1 MLRRRMHR
9 LTTALVVAWSLLCAQ
24 FALAAYVCPALTHA
38 LAMAQTMTDSHPC
51 SGIDERQSVLCHQ
64 HCSDPGR
71 TVDAFKL
78 PAVPLPALVPVLE
91 LPTVPDAGATFVAAP
106 ASRPEARP
114 PPDPL
119 FLSTLRLRV

>member
-24 FALAAYVCPALTHA
+24 LALAGYVCPSHADA
-38 LAMAQTMTDSHPC
+38 LAMAATMAGGHPC
-51 SGIDERQSVLCHQ
+51 TGMDDVRPALCHQ
-64 HCSDPGR
+64 HAFEDGK

-78 PAVPLPALVPVLE
+78 PAAPLPSLVPVLQ
-91 LPTVPDAGATFVAAP
+91 LPLAIDAVGPVAHATSSV
-106 ASRPEARP
+106 EARP